1 MQVDLTYSFLLL
13 TDISIKEKN
22 LLANTQHMI
31 QRNNIKTEEHKYLV
45 NISYVNKEMKE
56 EMEVITDD
64 LAFIMDQ
71 YQRNRDPF
79 KWKFIIIEEL

>member
-1 MQVDLTYSFLLL
+1 
-13 TDISIKEKN
+13 
-22 LLANTQHMI
+22 MI
-31 QRNNIKTEEHKYLV
+31 QRNNIKTEERKYLV

>member
-1 MQVDLTYSFLLL
+1 
-13 TDISIKEKN
+13 
-22 LLANTQHMI
+22 MI

-56 EMEVITDD
+56 EMEVTTDD